1 MFKSKRK
8 RIEQEL
14 QELKIKLEESE
25 KQLTFHKET
34 LDVNESLQN
43 SIINERKKSLHYKNL
58 LDLEY
63 YRQEEE
69 LREELAELDY
79 IDQEER
85 KSRYKE
91 IRERF
96 TKKPLEAE
104 KELKEYKREREAE
117 REAIQEAVRG
127 MER

>member
-25 KQLTFHKET
+25 KQLKFHKET
-34 LDVNESLQN
+34 LDLNDRLQN

-69 LREELAELDY
+69 LRQELAELDY

-96 TKKPLEAE
+96 TKKPLEAD
-104 KELKEYKREREAE
+104 KELKEYERERKE
-117 REAIQEAVRG
+117 IQEAVRG